1 MSSLAGLSAWWHGRA
16 QRRIKARG
24 GHVAGLT
31 TPRPMPFTPTPVD
44 KAAAIKQITEQ
55 AAGLVPGAVDEALP
69 YTLDNQINARTD
81 QWIAQV
87 HSEFAQHMTW
97 LDYMHDRAGANVEQE
112 ARQQPPDTH
121 RVIETETARNAAAAR
136 LRGEQEKP
144 AWTEPGH
151 ADPTL
156 LGGRPRGHYIYV
168 LAILLAAAA
177 DISAFY
183 QVIELVLASLYPA
196 LVAVLVVG
204 FTGTSLALAHFTGVM
219 LRDRRAGA
227 KWIQTFL
234 ITAAAV
240 SWVALGAL
248 AFWVR
253 VHSAAAS
260 SSPYNPSV
268 IGSPVSSSSGVVSS
282 QSTPS
287 AAAMFVGLYAATGA
301 VAMIGAYLTHN
312 PLRGAHAHAVRAH
325 RKAAD
330 DHAIAARRLGLA
342 QAERDFY
349 AGQITAA
356 ERVRDEAIKDRLA
369 LSEELKQLARIEFAR
384 HLHDASA
391 TDAFVTDDARPYTF
405 RPFPG

>member
-1 MSSLAGLSAWWHGRA
+1 MPQLPGPPTWWRRRA
-16 QRRIKARG
+16 QRRSKAG
-24 GHVAGLT
+24 GGLFAGLT
-31 TPRPMPFTPTPVD
+31 PPRPVRFNPTPVD

-87 HSEFAQHMTW
+87 HSEFAQHRTG
-97 LDYMHDRAGANVEQE
+97 LDYLHKRAGASVGQE
-112 ARQQPPDTH
+112 TQRQPPDTH
-121 RVIETETARNAAAAR
+121 RVIETETARNTAATR

-151 ADPTL
+151 ADPTQ
-156 LGGRPRGHYIYV
+156 LGGRPRGHYLYA

-177 DISAFY
+177 DIAAFY
-183 QVIELVLASLYPA
+183 QVIELVLGGLYTW
-196 LVAVLVVG
+196 LVAILVVG
-204 FTGTSLALAHFTGVM
+204 FTGTALTLAHFTGVM
-219 LRDRRAGA
+219 LRDRKAGA
-227 KWIQTFL
+227 KWILTFM
-234 ITAAAV
+234 IVAAAV
-240 SWVALGAL
+240 IWVALGAL

-253 VHSAAAS
+253 LHSVA
-260 SSPYNPSV
+260 
-268 IGSPVSSSSGVVSS
+268 SSSSGYTPSVGGSS
-282 QSTPS
+282 ASSSGAISTQGTPS

-312 PLRGAHAHAVRAH
+312 PLRGAHAQAARAH
-325 RKAAD
+325 RKAAK
-330 DHAIAARRLGLA
+330 DHANSARRLGLTE
-342 QAERDFY
+342 AERDFY

-405 RPFPG
+405 RPFPS